1 MLEAVLVQPINLG
14 DLLALWRVFLLT
26 HAAYRIPGI
35 QSLGATKTLY
45 GLEPTGAHCTSLC
58 LSMEGIVLMNHLVP
72 TAGCV
77 ELLSVDL
84 CCFSLLCVGCWGLLI
99 SIHRMLIGLYVLL
112 VGN

>member
-1 MLEAVLVQPINLG
+1 MLEAVLVQPINLWN
-14 DLLALWRVFLLT
+14 LLALWRVFLLT

-35 QSLGATKTLY
+35 QCLGATKTLY
-45 GLEPTGAHCTSLC
+45 GLEPAGAHCTGLC

-99 SIHRMLIGLYVLL
+99 SFHRMLICLYDLL